1 MSRSVF
7 ESQSVASMVA
17 LICEVHLQD
26 EQKRRGI
33 SASCEH
39 YCMSMRDGSGVH
51 LQLSRLGLASL
62 ESGGLARGGF
72 GLLFQRALRR
82 RELLGRLLRL
92 RLPRLLGL
100 GVLNLNLDLDL
111 DLDLNVDGFK
121 VAREQ
126 NAEHTKTTPSTK
138 RGRRT
143 SSSSFSRSRS
153 ASANASSSSFLMRR
167 CAAPPQPNHHDTT
180 QITESHAARASRVPR
195 NQRLTTSSSSSNSK
209 THRLHAL
216 ERLLAHAIFLR
227 LLPLLQLAPGQRLRT
242 SYCRAVHAML

>member
-1 MSRSVF
+1 M
-7 ESQSVASMVA
+7 
-17 LICEVHLQD
+17 HLQD

-111 DLDLNVDGFK
+111 DLDLNLDLNLDLDSDLDLDLG
-121 VAREQ
+121 AGSRWNWELG
-126 NAEHTKTTPSTK
+126 AE
-138 RGRRT
+138 
-143 SSSSFSRSRS
+143 
-153 ASANASSSSFLMRR
+153 L
-167 CAAPPQPNHHDTT
+167 
-180 QITESHAARASRVPR
+180 
-195 NQRLTTSSSSSNSK
+195 
-209 THRLHAL
+209 
-216 ERLLAHAIFLR
+216 
-227 LLPLLQLAPGQRLRT
+227 
-242 SYCRAVHAML
+242 